1 MKKLENK
8 IGYRFRAPDLLEE
21 ALRHASTAEGTTR
34 KSYQRLE
41 YLGDAVL
48 NLCVAEETYRTFP
61 SAEEGT
67 LSKARSALI
76 NNRNLVRVGEM
87 IGVPDALRID
97 ISVREKGGGV
107 TRKMVADAVEA
118 IAGAIFLD
126 GGYDAARRFV
136 LFHFWAGKEVEALV
150 AGFDAKSRLQET
162 PGVPPEVSSDFRPG
176 AAPFPDI
183 YRLRKAIGRQGRERH
198 WEDEERGGNGS
209 RRAPA
214 GASGRRGWKP
224 RGGFMRSGGTGM
236 ETGRK

>member
-1 MKKLENK
+1 MKNLENK

-21 ALRHASTAEGTTR
+21 ALRHASTTEGTTR

-48 NLCVAEETYRTFP
+48 SLCVAEETYRTFP
-61 SAEEGT
+61 SAEEGP

-118 IAGAIFLD
+118 ITGAIFLD
-126 GGYDAARRFV
+126 GGYDAARSFV

-150 AGFDAKSRLQET
+150 AGFDAKSRLQEWCQKHRASL
-162 PGVPPEVSSDFRPG
+162 PK
-176 AAPFPDI
+176 
-183 YRLRKAIGRQGRERH
+183 YRLISAGGPPHSRTFIVSARLSDGR
-198 WEDEERGGNGS
+198 EERGNGKTKKEAEMEAAERLLALLGGEDGNHTEGS
-209 RRAPA
+209 
-214 GASGRRGWKP
+214 
-224 RGGFMRSGGTGM
+224 
-236 ETGRK
+236 

>member
-1 MKKLENK
+1 MKNLENK

-21 ALRHASTAEGTTR
+21 ALRHASTTEGTTR

-48 NLCVAEETYRTFP
+48 NLCVAEETYRNFP

-97 ISVREKGGGV
+97 TSVREKGGGV

-136 LFHFWAGKEVEALV
+136 LFHFRAGEEGEALV
-150 AGFDAKSRLQET
+150 AGFDVKSRLQEWCQKHRASL
-162 PGVPPEVSSDFRPG
+162 PR
-176 AAPFPDI
+176 
-183 YRLRKAIGRQGRERH
+183 YRLISAEGPLHSQTFLVSVRLSDGR
-198 WEDEERGGNGS
+198 EERGHGKTKKEAEMEAAERLLARLGREDGS
-209 RRAPA
+209 H
-214 GASGRRGWKP
+214 GDGS
-224 RGGFMRSGGTGM
+224 
-236 ETGRK
+236 

>member
-150 AGFDAKSRLQET
+150 AGFDAKSRLQEWCQKHRASL
-162 PGVPPEVSSDFRPG
+162 PR
-176 AAPFPDI
+176 
-183 YRLRKAIGRQGRERH
+183 YRLISAQGPPHSQTFIVSARLSDGR
-198 WEDEERGGNGS
+198 EERGSGKTKKEAEMEAAERLLALLGGEDGNHAEGS
-209 RRAPA
+209 
-214 GASGRRGWKP
+214 
-224 RGGFMRSGGTGM
+224 
-236 ETGRK
+236 